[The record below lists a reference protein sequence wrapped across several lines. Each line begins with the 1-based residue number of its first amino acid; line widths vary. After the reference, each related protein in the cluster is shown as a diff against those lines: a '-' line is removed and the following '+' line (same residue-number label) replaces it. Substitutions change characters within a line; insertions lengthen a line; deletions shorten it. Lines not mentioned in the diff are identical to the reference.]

1 LPLGGKGS
9 ISGKFD
15 GKIAVNPIMQCD
27 NTTPIMRQVCRES
40 KKGRLVTGNVLFLFV
55 IIATLMIASTMVAG
69 AHAAPT
75 RKVQGHGEGTFTCGD
90 GTVHASSELNFD
102 AQPIPKAPGPSQKLF
117 GSWRIVSE
125 VDNGFGSV
133 TGNIYG
139 GKVTKAGFTLLS
151 TISRSGLGICDD
163 DPSPSKGTITGQC
176 GLDVKI
182 DLQFETG
189 AHGSFTGNVVC
200 F

>member
-1 LPLGGKGS
+1 
-9 ISGKFD
+9 
-15 GKIAVNPIMQCD
+15 
-27 NTTPIMRQVCRES
+27 MRQVSRES
-40 KKGRLVTGNVLFLFV
+40 KKGRLVTGKMPILFV

-75 RKVQGHGEGTFTCGD
+75 RKVQGQGTGTLICGD
-90 GTVHASSELNFD
+90 GTQYPNSNLRIE
-102 AQPIPKAPGPSQKLF
+102 AQPLPKSPGPSQKLF
-117 GSWRIVSE
+117 GSWSIVSR
-125 VDNGFGSV
+125 VDNGFGDI

-139 GKVTKAGFTLLS
+139 GKISKSEFTLLS
-151 TISRSGLGICDD
+151 TISRTGSGICDD
-163 DPSPSKGTITGQC
+163 DPSPSKGTITAQC
-176 GLDVKI
+176 GLGVKV